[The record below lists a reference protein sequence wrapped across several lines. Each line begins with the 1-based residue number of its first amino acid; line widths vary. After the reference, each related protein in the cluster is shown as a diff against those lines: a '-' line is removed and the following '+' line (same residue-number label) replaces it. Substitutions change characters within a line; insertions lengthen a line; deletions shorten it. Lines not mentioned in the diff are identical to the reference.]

1 MATLTL
7 DLKCKGLTD
16 TIGSVGSKEIFSG
29 SATIKSVF
37 YPYLYVEIQYGLYGF
52 LKQLDGTI
60 TQKLVTMGFVVFV
73 VSMCVGCC
81 VVVAAH
87 VYVLWKVC
95 KEGVGGGDSD
105 VPTIQR
111 RSSSTKST
119 NMWKEDDLK
128 KIPCFE
134 YEAEERGE
142 ASGGSPD
149 PCAVCLE
156 GFKVG

>member
-1 MATLTL
+1 
-7 DLKCKGLTD
+7 
-16 TIGSVGSKEIFSG
+16 
-29 SATIKSVF
+29 
-37 YPYLYVEIQYGLYGF
+37 
-52 LKQLDGTI
+52 
-60 TQKLVTMGFVVFV
+60 
-73 VSMCVGCC
+73 MCVGCC

-95 KEGVGGGDSD
+95 KERVGGGDSD

-156 GFKVG
+156 GFKVGDKCRLLPTCKHSFHVPCIDSWLVKTPICPICRTPAN